1 MARDPE
7 AINSALSE
15 LVQPEARGRL
25 LALGL
30 ARGMVWTN
38 GVVPEGVPERLSS
51 TTLTR
56 IFWILATEY
65 WLWRWNCA
73 TQTGTEPL
81 TRSFRRTKR
90 FALRPKRSSR
100 RFAGVIR
107 TTAIKAGT
115 SLSALRLSIWPDM
128 PQGLFRFCRWRLWTG
143 ISPLTNDAWLTS
155 C

>member
-51 TTLTR
+51 TTLTTD
-56 IFWILATEY
+56 ILDFGYGILALALE
-65 WLWRWNCA
+65 LRDANRDRADDAQFQKKEAVSVA
-73 TQTGTEPL
+73 TDAFE
-81 TRSFRRTKR
+81 
-90 FALRPKRSSR
+90 
-100 RFAGVIR
+100 
-107 TTAIKAGT
+107 
-115 SLSALRLSIWPDM
+115 SALWVSGRVVRD
-128 PQGLFRFCRWRLWTG
+128 RDVT
-143 ISPLTNDAWLTS
+143 
-155 C
+155 